1 MRPCPVWILHL
12 IFLSMKTASTVSSGR
27 LISHQSFP
35 NYLSGQISSWL
46 CLHRLHQTQRMHK
59 AQQSPPSMKQTKH
72 VPQLPGP
79 KGLHCSHPHFLPT
92 CSYSQPNN
100 AVLSPSCLA
109 FEVLIPQEAGEGD
122 ISIILLS
129 LKSSLKLRY
138 FVKCNPFKQ
147 YLSYISTHWALLVAQ
162 MATSSFLLMTYQ
174 TQATFRASWPKWST
188 TTPR

>member
-1 MRPCPVWILHL
+1 MVASPRWFFREEMRPCPVWILHL

-27 LISHQSFP
+27 LISHQSLP

-100 AVLSPSCLA
+100 AVLSHSCLA
-109 FEVLIPQEAGEGD
+109 FEVLT
-122 ISIILLS
+122 
-129 LKSSLKLRY
+129 
-138 FVKCNPFKQ
+138 
-147 YLSYISTHWALLVAQ
+147 YISG
-162 MATSSFLLMTYQ
+162 
-174 TQATFRASWPKWST
+174 SWGGGYFNNFVFSQIIS
-188 TTPR
+188 